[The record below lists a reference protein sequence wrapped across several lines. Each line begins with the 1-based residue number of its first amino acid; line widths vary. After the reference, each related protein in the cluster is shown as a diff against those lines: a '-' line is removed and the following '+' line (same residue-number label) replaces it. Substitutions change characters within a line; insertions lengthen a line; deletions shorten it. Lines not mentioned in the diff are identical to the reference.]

1 MPISVADEIDTLIDG
16 GIIRAAD
23 ISEIRLRAG
32 RRSSLSLD
40 RVNILLDTVCTA
52 GEMASVVKKLCGGSV
67 YAYEGSLKEGYVSP
81 GGGVRVA
88 VNTAVRY
95 TGGEAVR
102 DAVPLS
108 LVFRIP
114 VHTEGQSFPLARLL
128 ERRPGGMLIFAPP
141 AEGKTTILRDLVIA
155 LSGRRFCRRVA
166 IVDTR
171 GEIDDGLI
179 PPFCLTDTICGCARE
194 EGIEWALRTLSPQ
207 VIAVDELGNRD
218 TYCVCRAASM
228 GVPVI
233 ATAHGAELEEML
245 GRREISEAFGAG
257 AFRYLVRL
265 TRRRGSMPEFEVVTK
280 KSDGGIERVDI

>member
-1 MPISVADEIDTLIDG
+1 M
-16 GIIRAAD
+16 
-23 ISEIRLRAG
+23 
-32 RRSSLSLD
+32 
-40 RVNILLDTVCTA
+40 LLETVCTA

-67 YAYEGSLKEGYVSP
+67 YACEGSLKEGYVSP

-114 VHTEGQSFPLARLL
+114 VHTEGQSLPLARLL
-128 ERRPGGMLIFAPP
+128 ESRPGGMLVFSPP
-141 AEGKTTILRDLVIA
+141 AVGKTTILRDLVIT
-155 LSGRRFCRRVA
+155 LSGRQFCRRVS

-179 PPFCLTDTICGCARE
+179 PSFCLTDTICGCERE
-194 EGIEWALRTLSPQ
+194 EGIEWAMRTLSPQ
-207 VIAVDELGNRD
+207 VIAVDELCGRD
-218 TYCVCRAASM
+218 VACVCRAASM

-233 ATAHGAELEEML
+233 ATAHGAELEELL

-265 TRRRGSMPEFEVVTK
+265 TRRRGSPPEFEVVTK
-280 KSDGGIERVDI
+280 KADGGIEKVDI